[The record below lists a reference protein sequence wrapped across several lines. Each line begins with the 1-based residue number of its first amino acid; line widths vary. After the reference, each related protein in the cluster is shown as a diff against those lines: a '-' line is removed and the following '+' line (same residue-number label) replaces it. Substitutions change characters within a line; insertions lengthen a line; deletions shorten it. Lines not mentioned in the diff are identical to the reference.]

1 MVLKNTTGTYRI
13 WKQNGLQEARE
24 QIAAGQVYLLHVQ
37 SNGEQLTPQQK
48 FGEKFMLI
56 IW

>member
-48 FGEKFMLI
+48 IGETVMLRT
-56 IW
+56 